1 MLNNNVISKS
11 KVGQNLEQVTPQK
24 GAHRP
29 RLHHTPAPAI
39 VRLQHIQSNQ
49 GGE

>member
-1 MLNNNVISKS
+1 
-11 KVGQNLEQVTPQK
+11 VGQTLEQVTPQK